1 MCRLGS
7 VSATDAEKKTRNLAR
22 FGRTSCAPLPGD
34 GCNLKRP
41 WSVPR
46 QPHVWNL
53 LGECEKEAPMFAW
66 WQHRWSKE
74 RTTIIMTLQQLAQ
87 RIDTLNANLATAAE
101 GLRGDILNL
110 KAEIEALRALIPDPT
125 LLASIDAALAQ
136 VETAAAGL
144 ITLDSETPPTPP
156 PGTPA

>member
-1 MCRLGS
+1 M
-7 VSATDAEKKTRNLAR
+7 
-22 FGRTSCAPLPGD
+22 FG
-34 GCNLKRP
+34 
-41 WSVPR
+41 
-46 QPHVWNL
+46 
-53 LGECEKEAPMFAW
+53 W

-74 RTTIIMTLQQLAQ
+74 RKSILMTIQELAA
-87 RIDTLNANLATAAE
+87 RVEALKAAIVTAAE

-144 ITLDSETPPTPP
+144 ITLDAETPPTPP